1 MNGKVEYINNLNY
14 VDIDGYSEELLTMR
28 EISDSLNSMVQDEG
42 EYGQINKEKQIDS
55 SSKPKMLNKH

>member
-42 EYGQINKEKQIDS
+42 EYG
-55 SSKPKMLNKH
+55 